1 MGYDV
6 VFVGTGAGSP
16 KFMGIPGEAF
26 NGVFSANEFLTRVN
40 LMRGYQQPIYDTP
53 VGLGRRVAVI
63 GAGNTAMDA
72 ARVSLRMGAEQVSIV
87 YRRSQRESPARVEE
101 LHHAMEE
108 GIEFHWLTVPVEIQ
122 GNSSG
127 WVTGMR
133 CQRMELGEPD
143 SSGRRRPVP
152 VADSEFDMPIDTV
165 IYALG
170 TSANPIIAQTTPGL
184 KINKWGYIEVDEHTG
199 MSSIP
204 GVFAGGDIVTGAA
217 TVILAMGA
225 GRRAAQGMLEYLRLR
240 QPPQAQASGAQ
251 AKQAV

>member
-1 MGYDV
+1 
-6 VFVGTGAGSP
+6 
-16 KFMGIPGEAF
+16 
-26 NGVFSANEFLTRVN
+26 
-40 LMRGYQQPIYDTP
+40 
-53 VGLGRRVAVI
+53 
-63 GAGNTAMDA
+63 
-72 ARVSLRMGAEQVSIV
+72 
-87 YRRSQRESPARVEE
+87 
-101 LHHAMEE
+101 MEE
-108 GIEFHWLTVPVEIQ
+108 GVEFHWLTAPVEIQ

-133 CQRMELGEPD
+133 CQKMELGEPD

-152 VADSEFDMPIDTV
+152 MPGSEFDMPIDTV

-184 KINKWGYIEVDEHTG
+184 KINKWGYIEIDEQTG

-225 GRRAAQGMLEYLRLR
+225 GRRAAKGMLEYLGLGV
-240 QPPQAQASGAQ
+240 A
-251 AKQAV
+251 

>member
-1 MGYDV
+1 MSGH
-6 VFVGTGAGSP
+6 
-16 KFMGIPGEAF
+16 K
-26 NGVFSANEFLTRVN
+26 
-40 LMRGYQQPIYDTP
+40 QPLYDTP
-53 VGLGRRVAVI
+53 VGMGKRVAVI

-72 ARVSLRMGAEQVSIV
+72 LRVSKRMGAESVTCV
-87 YRRSQRESPARVEE
+87 YRRTRRESPARLEE
-101 LHHAMEE
+101 LEHAIEE
-108 GIEFHWLTVPVEIQ
+108 GIEFMWLTAPVEIL

-133 CQRMELGEPD
+133 CQKMELGAPD

-152 VADSEFDMPIDTV
+152 VEGSEILLDVDTV

-184 KINKWGYIEVDEHTG
+184 GTNKYGYIEVDEKTG
-199 MSSIP
+199 MTSYP

-225 GRRAAQGMLEYLRLR
+225 GRRAATGMLEYMGV
-240 QPPQAQASGAQ
+240 PSPGAPR
-251 AKQAV
+251 